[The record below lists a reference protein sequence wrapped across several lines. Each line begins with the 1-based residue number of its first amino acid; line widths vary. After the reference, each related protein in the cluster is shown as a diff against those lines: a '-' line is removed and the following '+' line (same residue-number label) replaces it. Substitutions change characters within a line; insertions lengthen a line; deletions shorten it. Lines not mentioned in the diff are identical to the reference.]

1 NESTPGKPRL
11 TGRASVAQGGRT
23 EGVYD
28 ITGKLVGGDLIMV
41 VNYLNGG
48 TKPAIEVRE
57 WGTTKAWKIIP
68 TESDKVKIGAN
79 GVDVPS
85 VAPGQGVSPNGTLT
99 STTVALQFVEFAL
112 DLTALNLLPLDPC
125 NPLSTVLFQTR
136 SSPSF
141 TSSLMDYAL
150 GTFAIVPPPKADA

>member
-1 NESTPGKPRL
+1 
-11 TGRASVAQGGRT
+11 
-23 EGVYD
+23 
-28 ITGKLVGGDLIMV
+28 
-41 VNYLNGG
+41 
-48 TKPAIEVRE
+48 
-57 WGTTKAWKIIP
+57 WKIIP
-68 TESDKVKIGAN
+68 TDSNNVKIVTN

-150 GTFAIVPPPKADA
+150 GTFAIVPPPKADAGPDQAVCADPSGSHTFTLTGTVENGTPSWSTLDGPAVVNSPLSTSTTVTFTGTGVAHILLTV